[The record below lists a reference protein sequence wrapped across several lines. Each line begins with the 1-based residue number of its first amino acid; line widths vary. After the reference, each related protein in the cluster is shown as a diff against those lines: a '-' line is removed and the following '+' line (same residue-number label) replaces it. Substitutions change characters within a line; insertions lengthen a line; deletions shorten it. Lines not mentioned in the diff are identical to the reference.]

1 MDFLTNGLT
10 DPRVAAEAFPFD
22 RPTLASERELQDSS
36 ALVGVTTDASNTD
49 AVFALSVVN
58 QFGLSSNS
66 AFSAD
71 DVIRISAEIQIDPSD
86 IGRAA
91 ELYCVVKVGDSLYAK
106 SALGEYL
113 LWNGDL
119 ASLPAA
125 ASKTLMS
132 IEEIVVVDELSGMAG
147 EFAVYVAYTTD
158 AGVLVYN
165 STPMQVIVEP

>member
-1 MDFLTNGLT
+1 MTQTVLESGPQAANSRSDRGLG
-10 DPRVAAEAFPFD
+10 PRD
-22 RPTLASERELQDSS
+22 QRPTGA
-36 ALVGVTTDASNTD
+36 
-49 AVFALSVVN
+49 
-58 QFGLSSNS
+58 
-66 AFSAD
+66 
-71 DVIRISAEIQIDPSD
+71 
-86 IGRAA
+86 GRAA

-113 LWNGDL
+113 FWNGDL